1 MRGGAR
7 PRAGRGATR
16 SRGPPRSRGGPRGP
30 ARGARGGARAAGGRG
45 VGGSVVVLGGAG
57 RVGASSARWLLELLG
72 PGGAPPGGVV
82 LAGRPSSSG
91 AAAGPAFEAARG
103 RVDAALPPA
112 LRGQLRPACCDAESA
127 QSVRDLAAREGAALV
142 VHAAG
147 PFQGRT
153 APAALE
159 GCLAAGVPFVDV
171 CDDSRLVAAGRAL
184 SGRAREGGI
193 AAVTSGGI
201 WPGVSALLA
210 AEASERVGGAET
222 LELSFFTAGTG
233 GAGTAVVAATF
244 LLLEEPVGCYA
255 GGVEAPADPWTEPRR
270 VDFGGTVGERTVY
283 LLDNPEVGTLAR
295 SLDAQNV
302 SSRFAT
308 APGAWNALFGGLRAA
323 LPGSLLSDRGFA
335 SGLARFSMPVIR
347 AVDLAVGSRNA
358 MHVRAVG
365 GDGAEC
371 CLRVQHPTLESCVGL
386 GTAAFAVELLRGDVP
401 PGVWAPP
408 ELPAACRRRIL
419 ERARRESDQWEV

>member
-1 MRGGAR
+1 MG
-7 PRAGRGATR
+7 
-16 SRGPPRSRGGPRGP
+16 GGPRGP

-45 VGGSVVVLGGAG
+45 GPRGPARGARGAARAAGGRGGGGGSVVVLGGAG

-72 PGGAPPGGVV
+72 PERVPAGGVV
-82 LAGRPSSSG
+82 LAGRPSSG
-91 AAAGPAFEAARG
+91 AGPAFEAACG
-103 RVDAALPPA
+103 RIDAALPPA
-112 LRGQLRPACCDAESA
+112 LRGRLRPARCDAESA
-127 QSVRDLAAREGAALV
+127 ESVQDLVAREGAELV

-147 PFQGRT
+147 PFQGRS

-171 CDDSRLVAAGRAL
+171 CDDSRLVAAGLAL
-184 SGRAREGGI
+184 SERAREGGV
-193 AAVTSGGI
+193 AAVTSAGI

-244 LLLEEPVGCYA
+244 LLLEEPVGRYA
-255 GGVEAPADPWTEPRR
+255 AGVEAFAEPWTEPRR
-270 VDFGGTVGERTVY
+270 VDFGGAAGERTVF

-295 SLDAQNV
+295 HLGAQNV

-308 APGAWNALFGGLRAA
+308 APGAWNALFGGMRAA
-323 LPGSLLSDRGFA
+323 LPGSLLADRGFA

-347 AVDLAVGSRNA
+347 TVDLAVGSRNA

-386 GTAAFAVELLRGDVP
+386 GTAAFAVELLQGGVP

>member
-1 MRGGAR
+1 MRGGTR
-7 PRAGRGATR
+7 PCAA
-16 SRGPPRSRGGPRGP
+16 RGGPRGS
-30 ARGARGGARAAGGRG
+30 ARGARGGALAAAGGRG
-45 VGGSVVVLGGAG
+45 GGSVVVLGGAG

-72 PGGAPPGGVV
+72 PEGAPAGGVV
-82 LAGRPSSSG
+82 LAGRPSSG
-91 AAAGPAFEAARG
+91 DGPAFEAARG

-112 LRGQLRPACCDAESA
+112 LRGRLRPACCDAQSA

-184 SGRAREGGI
+184 SGRAREGGV

-233 GAGTAVVAATF
+233 GAGKAVVAATF
-244 LLLEEPVGCYA
+244 LLLEEPVGRYA
-255 GGVEAPADPWTEPRR
+255 AGVEAPADPWTEPRR
-270 VDFGGTVGERTVY
+270 VDFGGAVGERTVY

-295 SLDAQNV
+295 SLGAQNV

-323 LPGSLLSDRGFA
+323 LPSSLLADRGFA

-347 AVDLAVGSRNA
+347 TVDLAVGSRNA

-365 GDGAEC
+365 DDGAEC

-386 GTAAFAVELLRGDVP
+386 GTAAFAVELLRGGVP

-419 ERARRESDQWEV
+419 ERACRESDQWEV